1 MIISGKVENRQTTQG
16 LALFCFF
23 SSKILFL
30 SCLFF
35 PINLKT
41 LSSVFLIFHSF
52 SPITGSYFCDWDVI
66 IEFQIHSASKI
77 THLQVHCTDFYYKDT
92 FAGIGNQVESMIKA
106 GRVENWQATQGLAS
120 FCFFHQ
126 SICFFLA
133 CFFPINLKTF
143 SPVFLISHSFSPI
156 TGSYFYHCDV
166 IMQIQNWCLCDSV
179 FWKVSPNWN
188 TFFVKRW
195 VKYINDS

>member
-1 MIISGKVENRQTTQG
+1 MYRFLPLRYICRHWGLSGKYDHIKESGKPANDSRVNFI
-16 LALFCFF
+16 LFF
-23 SSKILFL
+23 SSKLLFL

-66 IEFQIHSASKI
+66 IEFQIYSASKI

-92 FAGIGNQVESMIKA
+92 FAGIGEQVESMIKS

-120 FCFFHQ
+120 FFFFHQ

-133 CFFPINLKTF
+133 CFFPISLKTL
-143 SPVFLISHSFSPI
+143 SPVFLISYSFSPI

-166 IMQIQNWCLCDSV
+166 IMQIQN
-179 FWKVSPNWN
+179 
-188 TFFVKRW
+188 
-195 VKYINDS
+195 

>member
-1 MIISGKVENRQTTQG
+1 MYDHIRESGKPANDSRANFI
-16 LALFCFF
+16 LFF
-23 SSKILFL
+23 SSKLLFL

-92 FAGIGNQVESMIKA
+92 FAGIGNQVESMIKS

-166 IMQIQNWCLCDSV
+166 IMQIQN
-179 FWKVSPNWN
+179 
-188 TFFVKRW
+188 
-195 VKYINDS
+195 